1 MFRYIVL
8 ILFFIIVG
16 CVLQSI
22 ASGHGLTWKHKP
34 YNGVIFLNVQSP
46 QDIQFGW
53 EGRPGATI
61 KQKKMKVGGWARW
74 WKQSNICQIYV
85 PPLNDDRSYK
95 IWRHELRH
103 CQEGRF
109 HKKSKE

>member
-1 MFRYIVL
+1 MP
-8 ILFFIIVG
+8 FIILTIFSFILIG
-16 CVLQSI
+16 CVVQ
-22 ASGHGLTWKHKP
+22 TWKHKP
-34 YNGVIFLNVQSP
+34 YNGVIFVYIQSP
-46 QDIQFGW
+46 QDIQSSW
-53 EGRPGATI
+53 ETRPEASTN
-61 KQKKMKVGGWARW
+61 QKKMKVGGWARW
-74 WKQSNICQIYV
+74 WKNFNICQIHV